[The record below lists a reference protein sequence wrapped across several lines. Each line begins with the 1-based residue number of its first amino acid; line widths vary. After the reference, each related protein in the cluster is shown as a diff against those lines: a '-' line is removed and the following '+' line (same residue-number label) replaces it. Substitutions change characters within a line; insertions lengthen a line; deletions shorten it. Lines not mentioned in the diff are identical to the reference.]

1 MSNLSENLRLLR
13 KHKSLQQEDMQEHL
27 GISRATWSN
36 YELGKTEP
44 KIDVLLAIAAFFDLT
59 VDKLLKDDLRLA
71 ADLVPERPLVYPRS
85 KRNKTLQNNL
95 SAENMANEVHT
106 PDMEETL
113 LQQILTELKMIR
125 QQLTQQ

>member
-13 KHKSLQQEDMQEHL
+13 KHKNLQQEDMQEHL

-44 KIDVLLAIAAFFDLT
+44 KIDVLLTIAAFFDLT
-59 VDKLLKDDLRLA
+59 VDKLLKEDLRLA
-71 ADLVPERPLVYPRS
+71 ANLVPEKPPVYPRS
-85 KRNKTLQNNL
+85 KRNKTLQN
-95 SAENMANEVHT
+95 SVAAENMANEVHA
-106 PDMEETL
+106 PDREETL
-113 LQQILTELKMIR
+113 LQQILDELKKIR